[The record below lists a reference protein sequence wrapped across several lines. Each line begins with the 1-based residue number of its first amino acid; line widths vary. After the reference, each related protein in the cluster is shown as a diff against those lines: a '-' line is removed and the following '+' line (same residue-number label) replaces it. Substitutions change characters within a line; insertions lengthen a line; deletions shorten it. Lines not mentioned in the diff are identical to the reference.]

1 MLLPFPPHPAEN
13 SELSQEQE
21 ESQSRL
27 NQILRIKTSLTSQ
40 VDDYKRQLDEESKVG
55 LGRGRGTELPPRGR

>member
-1 MLLPFPPHPAEN
+1 MLLPFPPHPAKN
-13 SELSQEQE
+13 SELSWEQE

-40 VDDYKRQLDEESKVG
+40 VDDYQRQLDEESKVG
-55 LGRGRGTELPPRGR
+55 WGRGRGTELPPRGR